1 MRVILYFKVISFTI
15 FINLGFVHII
25 KPLAHTKIE
34 YIMDGKRLYV
44 GNLTYS
50 VNEANLRELF
60 GAYGEVESVKVI
72 EQKGFAFVEMT
83 TVEQAEAAMGALN
96 ETDYEGRTLRI
107 DEARPMQPR
116 GDFGGNRNRGSGGFN
131 RRY

>member
-1 MRVILYFKVISFTI
+1 
-15 FINLGFVHII
+15 
-25 KPLAHTKIE
+25 
-34 YIMDGKRLYV
+34 MDGKRLYV

-60 GAYGEVESVKVI
+60 GSYGDVESVKVI
-72 EQKGFAFVEMT
+72 EQKGFAFVEMASI
-83 TVEQAEAAMGALN
+83 EQAESAMKALN
-96 ETDYEGRTLRI
+96 ETEYEGRTLRI

-116 GDFGGNRNRGSGGFN
+116 SNFGGNRNSGSGGYGSGFN